1 MMAAK
6 GGKVTI
12 GCDPCKRSFTRLR
25 GGTLIDVVTSP
36 EARADSGPADGSR
49 TRRARLAFAV
59 LGTGAVAALAGLGVV
74 VFLFARLSWPHAEP
88 LGNPEFGINYS
99 CAHAEYLWLEDPAL
113 GPAGYVDKDR
123 PDRPAWC
130 AEALGRL
137 TQGLG
142 ATHVRISVEWSQVEP
157 QDGVYD
163 FRLVDA
169 LLARAGRDGT
179 KVLLTVGVKGQRHPE
194 FYIPDWVL
202 ARSNLRS
209 GAVISDDPY
218 LREQALRMIAAVVE
232 HVAGSSAIDSW
243 EADNEPYLPSWRAEQ
258 WRLGRDFVREEV
270 RVIHEHDPRGRRVIV
285 NHGQVF
291 VTDRRWKDALA
302 DGDGLGVSLYPFRD
316 YEILGRTFVVPIS
329 ELGPITPNYAAQ
341 ARAAR
346 ASGRPFYITE
356 MQAEP
361 FLNADLRLVGPAN
374 PAPNLTPS
382 YFRRNVDYA
391 RRSGASRVYLWGAE
405 WWLFER
411 EHYGDSTWW
420 DLGRAAVT
428 TGTSG
433 R

>member
-1 MMAAK
+1 VPNPEPTPDDSPT
-6 GGKVTI
+6 GGLV
-12 GCDPCKRSFTRLR
+12 
-25 GGTLIDVVTSP
+25 
-36 EARADSGPADGSR
+36 
-49 TRRARLAFAV
+49 TRRAAIAFAV
-59 LGTGAVAALAGLGVV
+59 LGAGALAALGALVV
-74 VFLFARLSWPHAEP
+74 LLFLFSRLSWPHAEP

-99 CAHAEYLWLEDPAL
+99 CAQAEYLLLEDPAL

-130 AEALGRL
+130 AETLGRL

-157 QDGVYD
+157 REGVYD
-163 FRLVDA
+163 FRLLDA
-169 LLARAGRDGT
+169 LLARAQQDGT

-202 ARSNLRS
+202 ARANLPS

-218 LREQALRMIAAVVE
+218 LREQALRMVAAVVE
-232 HVAGSSAIDSW
+232 HVAGSSAVDSW
-243 EADNEPYLPSWRAEQ
+243 EADNEPYQPSWRAQE
-258 WRLGRDFVREEV
+258 WTLGRDFVREEV
-270 RVIHEHDPRGRRVIV
+270 RAIHDHDPRGRRVIV

-291 VTDRRWKDALA
+291 VTDRHWKEALA

-316 YEILGRTFVVPIS
+316 YEILGRTFVFPIS

-341 ARAAR
+341 ARAAL

-361 FLNADLRLVGPAN
+361 FLNADLRLVSPAN
-374 PAPNLTPS
+374 PALNLTPS
-382 YFRRNVDYA
+382 YFRRNVGYA

-420 DLGRAAVT
+420 DLGRAAVA
-428 TGTSG
+428 GG